1 MTHLSPSFFFSTPGY
16 LLLAALCASIGMV
29 WDVRTRRIPN
39 FLTVSFFLLG
49 LLLHLAT
56 GGVKAASLALAAGL
70 IGGAIFLIFFIAGG
84 MGAGDVKLMA
94 AVCSIAGFGHLIE
107 IFIAT
112 ALIGGLFALGLAIL
126 RGRLKST
133 LANVCKLIG
142 HHAAMGW
149 MPHPELNVNQPA
161 TLRLPYG
168 VAIAAGC
175 WITFFAPRMLG

>member
-1 MTHLSPSFFFSTPGY
+1 MTHLSPSFFTLPADS
-16 LLLAALCASIGMV
+16 LLVAALCASAGMA

-39 FLTVSFFLLG
+39 FLTATFFLFG
-49 LLLHLAT
+49 LLLHMAT
-56 GGVKAASLALAAGL
+56 GGWKSCAFALAAGL
-70 IGGAIFLIFFIAGG
+70 VAGGVFLLFFIAGG

-94 AVCSIAGFGHLIE
+94 AVCCIAGFGHLLE
-107 IFIAT
+107 ILIAT
-112 ALIGGLFALGLAIL
+112 ALAGGVFALGLAIV
-126 RGRLKST
+126 RGRLRST

-168 VAIAAGC
+168 IAIAAGC
-175 WITFFAPRMLG
+175 WITFFAPARLG